1 MRARIL
7 ALFLLVTALPA
18 YAGEMMEI
26 MPESRT
32 GDWDWMRRGLGI
44 VSVTCYSVAAAAL
57 VVYLVWKLWPAEDC
71 VPGSIPASPARSA
84 TWSRPTPAP
93 STIRS

>member
-1 MRARIL
+1 MSARLL

-32 GDWDWMRRGLGI
+32 GDWD
-44 VSVTCYSVAAAAL
+44 
-57 VVYLVWKLWPAEDC
+57 
-71 VPGSIPASPARSA
+71 
-84 TWSRPTPAP
+84 
-93 STIRS
+93 